1 MIAAE
6 QLERGVH
13 LPGRAVPGPQLRLE
27 AVGDRA
33 EVVEAAGPVGRVG
46 GHRSRASSLGMSNR
60 SV

>member
-1 MIAAE
+1 MIAPNSLTAAS
-6 QLERGVH
+6 H

-33 EVVEAAGPVGRVG
+33 EVVEAAGPADRVG